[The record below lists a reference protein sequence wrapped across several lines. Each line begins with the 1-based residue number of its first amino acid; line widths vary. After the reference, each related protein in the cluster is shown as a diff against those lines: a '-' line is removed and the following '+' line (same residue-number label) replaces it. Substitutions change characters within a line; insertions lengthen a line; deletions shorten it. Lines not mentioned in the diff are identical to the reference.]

1 MQEATARLESEP
13 ASDLVRHA
21 LAPHAPYSVSPAL
34 FGLIRA
40 ELQHAPFAR
49 SSVHLGES
57 AAEIEFLKHGTGPW
71 REGLEQ
77 MGKWDPSWVCP
88 RSGPVEYLD
97 RMGFLDDRVLVVHG
111 VHLTAA
117 ELKRLAAIG
126 VTLVTC
132 PRGNMRTGA
141 GEAPIEDFFASGMRV
156 AVGTDSLAS
165 VPDLNLFSE
174 LEEMRR
180 LAPALPARMLL
191 ESATINGAR
200 ALGFEADFGTIDS
213 GKRDALIAV
222 QLNGYVPSVEEY
234 LVSGVDASQITLDSG
249 VMIPVLCEHGALAS
263 VLVKHARDA
272 FVSDSV
278 IASQWKQLNFSAP
291 PDFSRALSEYDRFL
305 EIVAGSGCEIVRL
318 LARQRPDARL
328 DLHPRCRGRERR
340 WRHSRQHGQSVAR
353 GRASGAGAGAPTP
366 QIADCRIDCPSG
378 PSRRRRRRLARSED
392 AGRGAGRPHQR
403 TKAFDN
409 CRALLDDSFEEL
421 IVVPLPDYPGQHD
434 VMHLMS
440 LISPVDRDLAVIY
453 SRLLPDAVSA
463 KTAASRLSAR
473 RRS

>member
-1 MQEATARLESEP
+1 VPHYRAAWLLPISQPPIRDAWLRTDRGRIVAFGHTRPGDFTAPDEIDLGEVAVLPGLVNAHTHLELSWMRGRIPETDDFDGWIRRVIELKNQSAQHGDGLAVSIDEAIREARAFGTVLIGDITNTLATSRPLQEHGMAAVVFHELLGFRGEDAARLMQEATARLESEP

-77 MGKWDPSWVCP
+77 MGKWDSLWVFP

-117 ELKRLAAIG
+117 EFKRLVAIG

-132 PRGNMRTGA
+132 PRGNMRTGV
-141 GEAPIEDFFASGMRV
+141 GEAPIEDAFAAGMRV

-174 LEEMRR
+174 LQEMRR
-180 LAPALPARMLL
+180 LAPALPARLLL
-191 ESATINGAR
+191 ECATINGAR
-200 ALGFEADFGTIDS
+200 ALGFEAEFGTIDS

-222 QLNGYVPSVEEY
+222 QLNGRVPSVEEH
-234 LVSGVDASQITLDSG
+234 LVSGIDASQITW
-249 VMIPVLCEHGALAS
+249 IPAS
-263 VLVKHARDA
+263 
-272 FVSDSV
+272 
-278 IASQWKQLNFSAP
+278 
-291 PDFSRALSEYDRFL
+291 
-305 EIVAGSGCEIVRL
+305 
-318 LARQRPDARL
+318 
-328 DLHPRCRGRERR
+328 
-340 WRHSRQHGQSVAR
+340 
-353 GRASGAGAGAPTP
+353 
-366 QIADCRIDCPSG
+366 
-378 PSRRRRRRLARSED
+378 
-392 AGRGAGRPHQR
+392 
-403 TKAFDN
+403 
-409 CRALLDDSFEEL
+409 
-421 IVVPLPDYPGQHD
+421 
-434 VMHLMS
+434 
-440 LISPVDRDLAVIY
+440 
-453 SRLLPDAVSA
+453 
-463 KTAASRLSAR
+463 
-473 RRS
+473 